1 VTGAS
6 GSLGRRVVARLCA
19 RPELDSVLALDRDPL
34 DFQHP
39 KLEFQTCDVRDPELA
54 RRLAGCD
61 ALVHLAFIVERGS
74 RDADETEA
82 INVGGTRNVF
92 EAAAAAGLG
101 QVVYA
106 SSVAAYGFHDDTDG
120 VFLAEEA
127 PRRGNDDF
135 YYARHKAAIEHWLD
149 GFEAQHPELRIA
161 RMRPSIFLGEGSKRP
176 VGFLRSRVHFVLS
189 GPDPKLQI
197 THEEDVADAF
207 VLALEK
213 GARGAFNVA
222 TEEPLT
228 LREMGRAMGK
238 PTLRVPTALLAL
250 HRAAWKAGL
259 VDVDPVW
266 LDVARGRSL
275 LASAEK
281 IRKEL
286 GWKPQHATTGDVLR
300 QVSGRPNA
308 RASHAAKA
316 YLGPLR
322 RLTRLFG
329 GLPARSEMRAE
340 ARGMEGSV
348 NLVLTGERPSRWHF
362 TLRDGRL
369 GVHQGLADGAR
380 ATLTLRDQTFRDM
393 LSGRLA
399 QSTAMMTGK
408 VRVRGDG
415 EMSFLIGGLVGGFK
429 SLREARGW
437 RGWLARR
444 FAARVLREETR

>member
-1 VTGAS
+1 MTGAS

-19 RPELDSVLALDRDPL
+19 RPQPCAVLALDRAPL
-34 DFQHP
+34 DFQHA
-39 KLEFQTCDVRDPELA
+39 KLEFQTCDVRDPELP
-54 RRLAGCD
+54 RYLAGCD

-92 EAAAAAGLG
+92 EAAVAAGVG

-120 VFLAEEA
+120 VPLSEDA

-135 YYARHKAAIEHWLD
+135 YYARHKAAVERWLD
-149 GFEAQHPELRIA
+149 DFEARHPELRIA
-161 RMRPSIFLGEGSKRP
+161 RLRPSIFIGEHSARPLGP
-176 VGFLRSRVHFVLS
+176 LRSPVHFVLS
-189 GPDPKLQI
+189 GPDPKVQI

-213 GARGAFNVA
+213 RAHGAFNVA
-222 TEEPLT
+222 SEEPLT

-238 PTLRVPTALLAL
+238 PTLPLPAALLAL

-259 VDVDPVW
+259 VDVDPIW

-275 LASAEK
+275 FASAEK

-286 GWKPQHATTGDVLR
+286 GWKPRYATTGDVLR
-300 QVSGRPNA
+300 QVCGRPNA

-329 GLPARSEMRAE
+329 GLPARREMRAE
-340 ARGMEGSV
+340 ARGMQGSI

-369 GVHQGLADGAR
+369 GVHEGQADDAR
-380 ATLTLRDQTFRDM
+380 ATITLRDQTFRDL

-399 QSTAMMTGK
+399 PSTAMMTGR

-429 SLREARGW
+429 NLREARGW
-437 RGWLARR
+437 RGWPARR